1 MLLLVAIEAI
11 KTTNG
16 AETQSAGA
24 ATEQSL
30 ATETW
35 ALLQRLVMS
44 QRSSFIAAA
53 RELDLIP
60 PHVIALQTLDKPTPM
75 GKLADVLGCDKSNV
89 TGITDRLEERGLV
102 ERRADERD
110 RRVKLLVLTRE
121 GRRVREQIQA
131 RVSEPPPLMEALS
144 PDDLRTM
151 RDILQRAVDQLEG

>member
-1 MLLLVAIEAI
+1 MLLLVAIETI
-11 KTTNG
+11 KTTDG
-16 AETQSAGA
+16 ADTPTPSAA
-24 ATEQSL
+24 SEQGL
-30 ATETW
+30 ASETW
-35 ALLQRLVMS
+35 TLLQRLVIS

-75 GKLADVLGCDKSNV
+75 GKLAEVLGCDKSNV

-102 ERRADERD
+102 ERRADEHD
-110 RRVKLLVLTRE
+110 RRVKLLVLTPE
-121 GRRVREQIQA
+121 GRRVREQIHA
-131 RVSEPPPLMEALS
+131 RVSAPPPLMEALS

>member
-1 MLLLVAIEAI
+1 MLPLVAIETI

-16 AETQSAGA
+16 ADAQTAGA
-24 ATEQSL
+24 ASEQSL
-30 ATETW
+30 ASETW
-35 ALLQRLVMS
+35 TLLQRLVIS

-53 RELDLIP
+53 RDLDLIP

-75 GKLADVLGCDKSNV
+75 GKLADVLGGDKSNV

-110 RRVKLLVLTRE
+110 RRVKLLVLTSE
-121 GRRVREQIQA
+121 GRRVREEIQA
-131 RVSEPPPLMEALS
+131 RVSEPPPVMQTLS

-151 RDILQRAVDQLEG
+151 RDILQRAVDRLDG